1 MDEKWRHIYRQL
13 KEKEIRPEEAS
24 KQFKQLY
31 QHKERD
37 SETSDL
43 LLELKKIAAEVLAID
58 AKEIHH
64 DVPLSENGFDPLKL
78 TQLAD
83 RLNNKFG
90 LELTTLD
97 FAEKSTLYDLVQF
110 LQSTKPSKENSR
122 LWEKND

>member
-1 MDEKWRHIYRQL
+1 M
-13 KEKEIRPEEAS
+13 
-24 KQFKQLY
+24 
-31 QHKERD
+31 
-37 SETSDL
+37 
-43 LLELKKIAAEVLAID
+43 AID

-110 LQSTKPSKENSR
+110 VQSTKPSKENSR
-122 LWEKND
+122 LWEKTIDYLKENLSLLFKVNAEEIAHDMDLEKYGINSIMVLKLNQQ